1 MKFSTETLKKIPIF
15 GIAGNFAEHLSQ
27 AGEDADFVNVVT
39 KEKNAPKGVFPIYLP
54 NFNSFL
60 TTFPLSSSML
70 EADFSSPI
78 NCHLEP
84 EVCVM
89 FNITYQKN
97 KIANLQP
104 IAFTAFND
112 CSIRRPNAN
121 KISHKKNWGE
131 NCSGIAQFWQPINSL
146 QQNNELDNYSIVSY
160 LKRNN
165 EYIPYGMNSPVTGYQ
180 YFHQK
185 LLNWLI
191 DTFNNQ
197 KDEGSL
203 EDICDYLTTLQN
215 SLAKQLFHSEQ
226 RVTLALERR
235 FFYKQEMN
243 FLFMYMT
250 SKKLTNKRYLNILN
264 LAVKIL
270 LLLAFYNKLL
280 TKQRAQNK

>member
-39 KEKNAPKGVFPIYLP
+39 KEKNAPKGIFPIYLP

-60 TTFPLSSSML
+60 ATFPLSSSML

-197 KDEGSL
+197 KDEGPL
-203 EDICDYLTTLQN
+203 EDICDYLTTLQQPSQAII
-215 SLAKQLFHSEQ
+215 SLGATRYTSFGEKGFLQAGDELSVYVYDQQKTNEQ
-226 RVTLALERR
+226 AVFEH
-235 FFYKQEMN
+235 FKSGSKN
-243 FLFMYMT
+243 FAFGCL
-250 SKKLTNKRYLNILN
+250 LQQQVVNKTES
-264 LAVKIL
+264 
-270 LLLAFYNKLL
+270 
-280 TKQRAQNK
+280 TK

>member
-197 KDEGSL
+197 KDEGPL
-203 EDICDYLTTLQN
+203 EDICDYLTTLQQPSQAII
-215 SLAKQLFHSEQ
+215 SLGATRYTSFGEKGFLQAGDELSVYVYDQQKTNEQ
-226 RVTLALERR
+226 AVFEH
-235 FFYKQEMN
+235 FKSGSKN
-243 FLFMYMT
+243 FAFACL
-250 SKKLTNKRYLNILN
+250 LQQVVNKTES
-264 LAVKIL
+264 
-270 LLLAFYNKLL
+270 
-280 TKQRAQNK
+280 TK

>member
-15 GIAGNFAEHLSQ
+15 GIAGNFTEHLSQ

-60 TTFPLSSSML
+60 ATFPLSSSML

-197 KDEGSL
+197 KDEGPL
-203 EDICDYLTTLQN
+203 EDICDYLTTLQQPSQAII
-215 SLAKQLFHSEQ
+215 SLGATRYTSFGEKG
-226 RVTLALERR
+226 
-235 FFYKQEMN
+235 FYKQEMN

-270 LLLAFYNKLL
+270 LLVAFYNKLL